1 MDADIGHHLCVILL
15 PVRPCAKSHALEQNQ
30 KTIRL
35 RMIVDCVN
43 MTVVDRH
50 DVGSAMLV
58 EKCNVGR

>member
-43 MTVVDRH
+43 MTVV
-50 DVGSAMLV
+50 
-58 EKCNVGR
+58 CNVGR